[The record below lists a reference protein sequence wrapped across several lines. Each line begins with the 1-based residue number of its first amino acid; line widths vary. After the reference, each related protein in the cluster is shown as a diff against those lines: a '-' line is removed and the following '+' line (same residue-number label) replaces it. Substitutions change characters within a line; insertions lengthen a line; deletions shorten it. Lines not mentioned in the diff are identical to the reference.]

1 MNCNWL
7 FVRKGHLLFEENHD
21 KVYFLMHKYG
31 QNAQEIA
38 MGCEKMETFHIQNTA
53 SSTARRMGAALAR
66 PTVFQHDGHG
76 DLRVVGGRVPDEH
89 RVDIVAAAR

>member
-53 SSTARRMGAALAR
+53 SSTARRMGAALA
-66 PTVFQHDGHG
+66 PPPPYSSTTATAICGSSAG
-76 DLRVVGGRVPDEH
+76 AYPMSTELT
-89 RVDIVAAAR
+89 